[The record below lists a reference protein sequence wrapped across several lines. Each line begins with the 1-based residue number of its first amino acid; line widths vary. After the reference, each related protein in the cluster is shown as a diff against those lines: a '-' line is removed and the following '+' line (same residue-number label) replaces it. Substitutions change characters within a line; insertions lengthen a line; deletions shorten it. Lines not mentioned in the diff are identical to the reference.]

1 MKSNTAGN
9 RMNSPQQPDARAR
22 IEAEFHDARI
32 KVEGEDRLGYA
43 YASVADVYE
52 FGAVPDECLDRTVL
66 EVGCF
71 RGDQALAL
79 RGFHGRY
86 VGIDISPAA
95 IEHCRQLRLPEGFEF
110 KVDDANVLD
119 SMADGAVDYAFGH
132 GVLHHLDLPRFAPAL
147 ARKLSNR
154 GFARFVEPAQGNVL
168 LRAFRKLTPHLRT
181 PDEYPF
187 DHAAI
192 ALLRRYFDVRI
203 SYQALVRP
211 YAPMLCLNSK
221 AVIRASRWIDDR
233 LLRHPV
239 FQGQAWLLQ
248 IELRKQGAAQAA

>member
-1 MKSNTAGN
+1 
-9 RMNSPQQPDARAR
+9 MNSQQQLDVRAR

-32 KVEGEDRLGYA
+32 NVEDEDRLGYA
-43 YASVADVYE
+43 YVSVADVYE
-52 FGAVPDECLDRTVL
+52 FGTVPDECMDRTVL
-66 EVGCF
+66 EIGCF
-71 RGDQALAL
+71 RGDQASAL
-79 RGFHGRY
+79 RGFRGRY

-95 IEHCRQLRLPEGFEF
+95 IDHCGQLGLPDAFEF

-119 SMADGAVDYAFGH
+119 SMADGSVDYAFGH

-147 ARKLSNR
+147 AKKLSSR
-154 GFARFVEPAQGNVL
+154 GFARFVEPAQGNLL

-187 DHAAI
+187 DHSAI
-192 ALLRRYFDVRI
+192 ALLRRHFDLRI

-211 YAPMLCLNSK
+211 YAPMLCLNNK
-221 AVIRASRWIDDR
+221 AVIRASRWLDDR

-239 FQGQAWLLQ
+239 FQDQAWLLQ
-248 IELRKQGAAQAA
+248 IELRKQPDVARAA